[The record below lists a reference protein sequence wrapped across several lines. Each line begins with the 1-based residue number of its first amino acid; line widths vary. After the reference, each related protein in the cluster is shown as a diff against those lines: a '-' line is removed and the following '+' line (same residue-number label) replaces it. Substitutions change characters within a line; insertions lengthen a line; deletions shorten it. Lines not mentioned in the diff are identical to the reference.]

1 MLICPSCKFE
11 NPDSNK
17 FCQNCGTSLAQ
28 KVCSEC
34 GTLVETNV
42 QRCDN
47 CGADCGSYWW
57 VIISKV
63 AGVIAKVKDDSNN
76 NDKDNTPEQSAIPS
90 SPHSPLSTPH
100 SKTLPQAWEVGS
112 FLDSQQRYRLLEP
125 LPSVEEFVEKTEL
138 CFRVLDCQ
146 PFQVSPLA
154 VALANQPE
162 FSVNSLNSLRGISGI
177 PSSALPYI
185 ALQGLCHL
193 GIPLIHDAWLDGDLQ
208 VVLIEDRSQWQLLLH
223 LWQDDSTTSL
233 QILHCFYQMTQL
245 WEVLEKVNCRQSLMD
260 LANLRL
266 DEDQAVMLHRLYADS
281 LVVANTAENLPPVE
295 GEVTEGR
302 ITEGEITTPDYGQ
315 ILTVQALGRIW
326 QGLFRYSQRTQFG
339 SLVQLL
345 GDLEIGKIQT
355 TSELRSRLGEIGVEL
370 QVDVPSCESTNI
382 VPNSILNAG
391 DVFIT
396 QQSTSPPT
404 ILQLDE
410 SLEESV
416 STSENDDLA
425 TIALPMQ
432 LMDLE
437 DAGITDVGR
446 QRSHNEDNFGIETNI
461 NKIQLPKNRSI
472 AARGLYIL
480 CDGMGGHDGGDV
492 ASELAVS
499 KLRQYFQTH
508 WDGNQ
513 LPTQDIIH
521 QGVIAA
527 NQAIYEI
534 NQKGARSGVGR
545 MGTTLV
551 LLLIQDT
558 KVAVAHVGDS
568 RLYRL
573 TRKGGLEQITV
584 DHEVGQREIARGV
597 ERSIAYGRPDAYQ
610 LTQALGPRDENSIDP
625 SIQFIEI
632 NEDTLFLLASDGLSD
647 NDLLEMN
654 WQTHLLKLLSSGADL
669 SKGAKELIEL
679 ANTYNGHDNITAVLV
694 RAKVRPNL
702 EGR

>member
-34 GTLVETNV
+34 GTLLETNV
-42 QRCDN
+42 QRCNN

-63 AGVIAKVKDDSNN
+63 AGTIEKAEDNN
-76 NDKDNTPEQSAIPS
+76 NEDNTAEQSVILS
-90 SPHSPLSTPH
+90 SPPLPHSPTSH
-100 SKTLPQAWEVGS
+100 QAWEVGS

-125 LPSVEEFVEKTEL
+125 LPSVEEFAEKTEL

-162 FSVNSLNSLRGISGI
+162 LSANSLNSLRGIGGI

-193 GIPLIHDAWLDGDLQ
+193 GIPPIHDAWLDGDLQ
-208 VVLIEDRSQWQLLLH
+208 VVLIEDRSQWQLLLS

-266 DEDQAVMLHRLYADS
+266 DEDQAVMLHRLHADLPS
-281 LVVANTAENLPPVE
+281 VADTTQKLPDA
-295 GEVTEGR
+295 
-302 ITEGEITTPDYGQ
+302 EGEITEGGITESEIATPPFGQ
-315 ILTVQALGRIW
+315 VLTVQSLGRVW
-326 QGLFRYSQRTQFG
+326 QALFRYSQRTQFG

-370 QVDVPSCESTNI
+370 QVDVPSSEPTSI
-382 VPNSILNAG
+382 VPNSIPNAG

-410 SLEESV
+410 SLEENV

-425 TIALPMQ
+425 TLALPMQ

-492 ASELAVS
+492 ASELAVT
-499 KLRQYFQTH
+499 KLRQYFQTY

-584 DHEVGQREIARGV
+584 DHEVGQREMARGV

-654 WQTHLLKLLSSGADL
+654 WQTHLLNLLSSGVDL

>member
-42 QRCDN
+42 QRCNN

-63 AGVIAKVKDDSNN
+63 VAATQKGKDKNQKEDY
-76 NDKDNTPEQSAIPS
+76 TPEQSVVPS
-90 SPHSPLSTPH
+90 SSSPSPTP
-100 SKTLPQAWEVGS
+100 SQAWEVGS

-125 LPSVEEFVEKTEL
+125 LPSVEEFAEKTEL

-162 FSVNSLNSLRGISGI
+162 LSVNSLKSLRDISGI

-193 GIPLIHDAWLDGDLQ
+193 GIPPIHDAWLDGDLQ
-208 VVLIEDRSQWQLLLH
+208 VVLIEDRSQCQPLLY

-233 QILHCFYQMTQL
+233 QILHCFSQMTQL

-281 LVVANTAENLPPVE
+281 PSVNDFVNNDTVQELPEAE
-295 GEVTEGR
+295 GK
-302 ITEGEITTPDYGQ
+302 ITTTNTTTTTQPQ
-315 ILTVQALGRIW
+315 TLTVQALGRVW
-326 QGLFRYSQRTQFG
+326 QALFRYSQRTQFG

-345 GDLEIGKIQT
+345 GDLEVGKIQT
-355 TSELRSRLGEIGVEL
+355 VSELRSRLGEIGVEL
-370 QVDVPSCESTNI
+370 QVDVPSSVPTSI
-382 VPNSILNAG
+382 VPNSLPNSASTAA

-410 SLEESV
+410 PSEENV
-416 STSENDDLA
+416 STSESDDLA
-425 TIALPMQ
+425 TVALPMQ
-432 LMDLE
+432 LIDLQ
-437 DAGITDVGR
+437 DSGITDVGR
-446 QRSHNEDNFGIETNI
+446 QRSHNEDYFGIETNI
-461 NKIQLPKNRSI
+461 NKIQLPKSRSV

-492 ASELAVS
+492 ASELAVT
-499 KLRQYFQTH
+499 KLRQYFHTH
-508 WDGNQ
+508 WSGNQ

-584 DHEVGQREIARGV
+584 DHEVGQREMARGV

-625 SIQFIEI
+625 SIQFTEI

-654 WQTHLLKLLSSGADL
+654 WQTHLLNLLSSGVDL
-669 SKGAKELIEL
+669 ERGTKELIEL